1 MPACCSWND
10 VFQYETNKVTRIQ
23 SMNYGTIKWICH
35 LIVFS
40 YVIFALVSDKR
51 YQRKEPLIS
60 SVHTKVKGIAEVR
73 EEIIESGAKKVVQSV
88 FDTADYT
95 FPLQGNSFFVMTN
108 FLKTEG
114 QEQGLCPE
122 YPTRR
127 TLCSSDRGCKKGW
140 MDPQSKGWWTSS
152 YLGEAYKMSRV
163 KKSQGPRWTSQTCPG
178 CPCLSKTHTSLL
190 DNQRTSSCLVKR

>member
-122 YPTRR
+122 VRRGPRVVGQVTRVPGGGTGQR
-127 TLCSSDRGCKKGW
+127 KI
-140 MDPQSKGWWTSS
+140 
-152 YLGEAYKMSRV
+152 MSRGYFHTYV
-163 KKSQGPRWTSQTCPG
+163 MFWFPKTC
-178 CPCLSKTHTSLL
+178 H
-190 DNQRTSSCLVKR
+190 

>member
-122 YPTRR
+122 GGIMGIEIYWDCNLDRWFHHCRPKYSFRR
-127 TLCSSDRGCKKGW
+127 LDDKTASE
-140 MDPQSKGWWTSS
+140 SS
-152 YLGEAYKMSRV
+152 Y
-163 KKSQGPRWTSQTCPG
+163 PG
-178 CPCLSKTHTSLL
+178 YNFREENLTLSS
-190 DNQRTSSCLVKR
+190 